1 MSAELN
7 RRIAEATGYR
17 MALNEDG
24 WWELFSPD
32 ENATMPV
39 WSVEGIYMTPE
50 DAWDGAIE
58 SGALPDYSGDPS
70 AALALLEK
78 SGTHWSC
85 STLFSGGYEVEVY
98 GVEGE
103 DALHCAEAATFAE
116 AAARAWVQW
125 KEAGDE

>member
-1 MSAELN
+1 MTKATLN
-7 RRIAEATGYR
+7 RRVAELG
-17 MALNEDG
+17 G
-24 WWELFSPD
+24 WRVRLCSQDHFPYWRLLDPAGNTVD
-32 ENATMPV
+32 TCDCG
-39 WSVEGIYMTPE
+39 SVD
-50 DAWDGAIE
+50 DAWDLL
-58 SGALPDYSGDPS
+58 SGVLPDYSGDPS